1 VGSSALTRSSGNLDF
16 LEQSPKIRERKKKV
30 RICEK
35 KFKFLK
41 FPFCCL
47 LFWQAGL
54 PATGA
59 AGLYFGIMVR
69 ASENADFRKK
79 VSGNHLMRWCC
90 KHFGG

>member
-1 VGSSALTRSSGNLDF
+1 VGSSAFAHGSGNLDF
-16 LEQSPKIRERKKKV
+16 LERSPKILERKKKV

-35 KFKFLK
+35 KFEFLK
-41 FPFCCL
+41 SPFCCL

-69 ASENADFRKK
+69 ASENADFLLKNI
-79 VSGNHLMRWCC
+79 SPPS
-90 KHFGG
+90 